1 VKTETTQQRSER
13 ILTELSLKYPGKDAF
28 DLDGRGQHF
37 VCEVEP
43 TKDHPEYDRAVE
55 VILHSQPHKHRK
67 MTQRYTIL
75 SGTLELHVG
84 DKVVVLKPGGTYTI
98 SPGKTHWAQSNDECW
113 AELYSQP
120 GWTKEDH
127 IPTTVIPMKGN

>member
-1 VKTETTQQRSER
+1 MRRETTKQRSER
-13 ILTELSLKYPGKDAF
+13 ILRELRVKYPGKGAF
-28 DLDGRGQHF
+28 DLDGCGRHF

-55 VILHSQPHKHRK
+55 VIIQSQPHQHRK

-84 DKVVVLKPGGTYTI
+84 DKTVVLKSGETSTVK
-98 SPGKTHWAQSNDECW
+98 PGKIHWAQSNDECW
-113 AELYSQP
+113 AEIYSRP
-120 GWTKEDH
+120 GWTKADH
-127 IPTTVIPMKGN
+127 IPVRVGEE